1 MRART
6 WTLVAAALLIALAT
20 GLAAAH
26 PGERAEQAD
35 RTPQLTAEETAA
47 LEQVRDLR
55 QEIYINQLELQLL
68 VAREASEDAIAA
80 QAENMYRLQGR
91 MYAVVAT
98 TPALRDRLQQARHRR
113 AWRHGQGEGM
123 GGGLGPGVG
132 PGMGRGRGAGMGAGR
147 GLGMGRGHGM
157 GLDGGRGMDRHRM
170 RRGQGQGIGGGWGF
184 GPGAGM
190 EAGPGEGRGGGQG
203 MGRGRGEGRGRPGL
217 QEEVLELWFEETP
230 SESTPAPTEAPEQ

>member
-55 QEIYINQLELQLL
+55 QEIHINQLELQLL

-98 TPALRDRLQQARHRR
+98 TPALKDSLQQARHRL
-113 AWRHGQGEGM
+113 AWRHGQGQGQGLGRGH
-123 GGGLGPGVG
+123 GGGMG
-132 PGMGRGRGAGMGAGR
+132 PGMGRGRGLGMGAR
-147 GLGMGRGHGM
+147 GEFGMGRGHGM
-157 GLDGGRGMDRHRM
+157 SCDDECSMHGMGHGEGQGMGRGQGLGHGQGMG
-170 RRGQGQGIGGGWGF
+170 RGQGQGLGH
-184 GPGAGM
+184 
-190 EAGPGEGRGGGQG
+190 GQG

-230 SESTPAPTEAPEQ
+230 SESTPAPTEAPEE

>member
-20 GLAAAH
+20 GLAAAQ

-35 RTPQLTAEETAA
+35 RTPQLTAEQTAA
-47 LEQVRDLR
+47 LEQVRELR
-55 QEIYINQLELQLL
+55 REIDINQLELQLL

-80 QAENMYRLQGR
+80 QAENLYRLQGR

-98 TPALRDRLQQARHRR
+98 TPALRDSLLQARHRR
-113 AWRHGQGEGM
+113 AWRHGQGQGQGIGRGGH
-123 GGGLGPGVG
+123 GGG
-132 PGMGRGRGAGMGAGR
+132 MGAGMGRGR

-157 GLDGGRGMDRHRM
+157 GFDGGRGMHGM
-170 RRGQGQGIGGGWGF
+170 GHGQVQGMGRGQGQGLGH
-184 GPGAGM
+184 
-190 EAGPGEGRGGGQG
+190 GQG

-217 QEEVLELWFEETP
+217 QEEVLELWVEETP
-230 SESTPAPTEAPEQ
+230 SEFTPAPTEAPEE